1 MNISEEIYYEFL
13 HHVRVHVLTK
23 SISRTVRMQ
32 NYASHYTIVSQQRKN
47 LTTGCCSDLTT
58 HDT

>member
-32 NYASHYTIVSQQRKN
+32 NYASHYTIVIQY
-47 LTTGCCSDLTT
+47 D
-58 HDT
+58 